1 MNLETA
7 EARLLN
13 AAEMLFNERGV
24 QAVGMDDIRAASG
37 VSLKRLYQVFP
48 AKDRLVEAVLRRRD
62 KICLEAIALHASS
75 FATPRE
81 QILGVFDYLHEWFT
95 EPDFRGCVFINS
107 FGEMG
112 GISDRVADI
121 IRANKRGLSEYFG
134 ELVSAAGLPASL
146 ADQLAILANGAM
158 ASAGILGSPEPA
170 LDAKNAA
177 TVLLDAAATN
187 ATLTDAPTTH
197 FLARTRELA

>member
-37 VSLKRLYQVFP
+37 VSLKRLYQLFP
-48 AKDRLVEAVLRRRD
+48 AKDRLVEAVLRRQDRT
-62 KICLEAIALHASS
+62 ILAALVRHASS
-75 FATPRE
+75 LATPRE
-81 QILGVFDYLHEWFT
+81 QILGVFDYLYAWFT
-95 EPDFRGCVFINS
+95 ESGFRGCTFINS

-112 GISDRVADI
+112 GISDPVAGI
-121 IRANKRGLSEYFG
+121 ARGNKQGLRQYLG
-134 ELVSAAGLPASL
+134 TLVAAAGLPASL

-170 LDAKNAA
+170 LHAKNAA
-177 TVLLDAAATN
+177 TTLLDAAATN
-187 ATLTDAPTTH
+187 P
-197 FLARTRELA
+197 R